1 MKEHVKTA
9 VLILLVSTSLY
20 FSYTLWTSFP
30 QKSFFM
36 TKSTPVSVDI
46 SDILRPSSVIVESN
60 GTFVDITSSND
71 INSVWMNTTKLL
83 KEIKDTALSQ
93 LSKNDLNRKGDFVHI
108 YFGKGITDDLLK
120 NALKLSDSP
129 ILKIGQDSLIKEMII
144 KLGAKPQIIFTDY
157 SSYYAI
163 DLKDSSYFLSLINK
177 QFQSSMNYSITTTGD
192 VYGENTFTVKSFPL
206 KRYVNRGFENDTVY
220 RTITK
225 NVFVNISVVRE
236 IKENSG
242 SYIYTDGVRGLRLYK
257 NGLIEYFDTTTT
269 SSKLTFGRVESLDKA
284 VEFIKALGIDE
295 KNVYLTGVNGSS
307 GDYSFAFNYDY
318 DYPVYALRNGDIK
331 EPIYVSVSNGTI
343 KSAIVNYMDIY
354 YAGEYNGGFYDIG
367 KLLKDHKVDGVQF
380 VSMVYVFDGN
390 ELIPAWHVKTQTNE
404 YFFSALDGK
413 IM

>member
-36 TKSTPVSVDI
+36 TKSTPVSADI
-46 SDILRPSSVIVESN
+46 SDILRPSSVIIESS
-60 GTFVDITSSND
+60 GTSVDITSSND
-71 INSVWMNTTKLL
+71 INSVWMSTTKLL

-93 LSKNDLNRKGDFVHI
+93 LSKNDLNHKGDFVHI

-129 ILKIGQDSLIKEMII
+129 ILKIGQDSLVKEIII
-144 KLGAKPQIIFTDY
+144 KLGAKSQIIFTDY
-157 SSYYAI
+157 NSYYAI

-192 VYGENTFTVKSFPL
+192 VYGENTFAVKSFPL
-206 KRYVNRGFENDTVY
+206 KRYANKGFENDTVY

-236 IKENSG
+236 IKENNG

-295 KNVYLTGVNGSS
+295 KNVYLTSVSGSS

-331 EPIYVSVSNGTI
+331 EPIYVYVSNGTI

-354 YAGEYNGGFYDIG
+354 YAGEYNSGFYDIS
-367 KLLKDHKVDGVQF
+367 KLLKGHKLDDVQF
-380 VSMVYVFDGN
+380 IGMVYVFDGN

>member
-1 MKEHVKTA
+1 MKEHIKTA

-36 TKSTPVSVDI
+36 TKSIPVSVDI
-46 SDILRPSSVIVESN
+46 SDILRPSSIIVESS
-60 GTFVDITSSND
+60 GTFMDITSSND
-71 INSVWMNTTKLL
+71 INSVWMNTVKIL
-83 KEIKDTALSQ
+83 KEIKDTTLSQ
-93 LSKNDLNRKGDFVHI
+93 LSKNDLNHKGDFVHI
-108 YFGKGITDDLLK
+108 YFGKGITEDLFK
-120 NALKLSDSP
+120 NALKLSDLP
-129 ILKIGQDSLIKEMII
+129 ILKIGQDTLIKEIVI
-144 KLGAKPQIIFTDY
+144 KLGVKPQIIFTDY

-163 DLKDSSYFLSLINK
+163 DLKNPSYFLSLISK
-177 QFQSSMNYSITTTGD
+177 QFQSSINYSITTSGD
-192 VYGENTFTVKSFPL
+192 VYGENTFAVKSFQL

-257 NGLIEYFDTTTT
+257 NGLIEYFDTTTA
-269 SSKLTFGRVESLDKA
+269 SSKLTFGKVESLDKA

-295 KNVYLTGVNGSS
+295 KNVYLTGVSGSG

-318 DYPVYALRNGDIK
+318 DYPVYAMKNGDIK
-331 EPIYVSVSNGTI
+331 DPIYVFVSNGTI
-343 KSAIVNYMDIY
+343 KSAIVSYMDIY
-354 YAGEYNGGFYDIG
+354 YAGQYNGGFYDIG
-367 KLLKDHKVDGVQF
+367 KLLKDHKVDDVQF
-380 VSMVYVFDGN
+380 VDMVYVFDGN

-404 YFFSALDGK
+404 YFFSVLDGK

>member
-1 MKEHVKTA
+1 MKEHIKTA

-46 SDILRPSSVIVESN
+46 SDILRPSSIIVESS
-60 GTFVDITSSND
+60 GTFMDVTSSND
-71 INSVWMNTTKLL
+71 INSVWMNTVKIL
-83 KEIKDTALSQ
+83 KEIKNTTLLQ

-108 YFGKGITDDLLK
+108 YFGKGITEDLFK
-120 NALKLSDSP
+120 NALKLNDSP
-129 ILKIGQDSLIKEMII
+129 ILKIGQDTLIKEIII
-144 KLGAKPQIIFTDY
+144 KLGVKPQIIFTDY

-163 DLKDSSYFLSLINK
+163 DLKNSSYFLSLISK
-177 QFQSSMNYSITTTGD
+177 QFQSSINYSITTAGD
-192 VYGENTFTVKSFPL
+192 VYSENKFAVKSFPL
-206 KRYVNRGFENDTVY
+206 KRYVSRGFENDTVY

-242 SYIYTDGVRGLRLYK
+242 SYIYTDGVRGLRLYQ

-269 SSKLTFGRVESLDKA
+269 SSKLTLGRVESLDKA
-284 VEFIKALGIDE
+284 VEFIKTLGIDE
-295 KNVYLTGVNGSS
+295 KNVYLTGVSGSG

-318 DYPVYALRNGDIK
+318 DYPMYVLRNGDIK
-331 EPIYVSVSNGTI
+331 DPIYVFVSNGTI
-343 KSAIVNYMDIY
+343 KSAIVNYMNIY
-354 YAGEYNGGFYDIG
+354 YAGQYNGGFYDIG
-367 KLLKDHKVDGVQF
+367 KLLKDHKIDDVQF
-380 VSMVYVFDGN
+380 VDMVYVFDGN
-390 ELIPAWHVKTQTNE
+390 ELIPAWHVKTQANE

>member
-1 MKEHVKTA
+1 MKEHIKTA

-46 SDILRPSSVIVESN
+46 SDILRPSSIIVESS
-60 GTFVDITSSND
+60 GTFMDVTSSND
-71 INSVWMNTTKLL
+71 INSVWMNTVKIL
-83 KEIKDTALSQ
+83 KEIKNTTLLQ

-108 YFGKGITDDLLK
+108 YFGKGITEDLFK
-120 NALKLSDSP
+120 NALKLNDSP
-129 ILKIGQDSLIKEMII
+129 ILKIGQDTLIKEIII
-144 KLGAKPQIIFTDY
+144 KLGVKPQIIFTDY

-163 DLKDSSYFLSLINK
+163 DLKNPSYFLSLISK
-177 QFQSSMNYSITTTGD
+177 QFQSYINYSITTAGD
-192 VYGENTFTVKSFPL
+192 VYGENTFAVKSFPL
-206 KRYVNRGFENDTVY
+206 KKYVSRGFENDTVY

-242 SYIYTDGVRGLRLYK
+242 SYIYTDGVRGLRLYQ

-269 SSKLTFGRVESLDKA
+269 SSKLTLGRVESLDKA

-295 KNVYLTGVNGSS
+295 KNVYLTGVSGSG

-318 DYPVYALRNGDIK
+318 DYPMYVLRNGYIK
-331 EPIYVSVSNGTI
+331 DPIYVFVSNGTI
-343 KSAIVNYMDIY
+343 KSAIVNYMNIY
-354 YAGEYNGGFYDIG
+354 YAGQYNGGFYDIG
-367 KLLKDHKVDGVQF
+367 KLLKDHKIDDVQF
-380 VSMVYVFDGN
+380 VDMVYVFDGN
-390 ELIPAWHVKTQTNE
+390 ELIPAWHVKTQANE

>member
-46 SDILRPSSVIVESN
+46 SDILRPSSIIVESS
-60 GTFVDITSSND
+60 GTFMDITSSND
-71 INSVWMNTTKLL
+71 INSVWSNTVRIL
-83 KEIKDTALSQ
+83 KDIKDTTLSQ
-93 LSKNDLNRKGDFVHI
+93 LSKSDLNHKGDFVHI
-108 YFGKGITDDLLK
+108 YFGKGITEDLLK
-120 NALKLSDSP
+120 DALKLGDSP
-129 ILKIGQDSLIKEMII
+129 FLAKIGQDALIKEIII
-144 KLGAKPQIIFTDY
+144 KLGARPQAIFTDY

-163 DLKDSSYFLSLINK
+163 DLKNPSYFLSLISK
-177 QFQSSMNYSITTTGD
+177 QFQSSINYSITTTSD
-192 VYGENTFTVKSFPL
+192 VYGENTFTVKNFPL
-206 KRYVNRGFENDTVY
+206 KRYVNKGFENDTIY

-242 SYIYTDGVRGLRLYK
+242 SYIYTDGVRGLRIYK

-295 KNVYLTGVNGSS
+295 KNVYLTGVSGSS
-307 GDYSFAFNYDY
+307 GDYSFTFNYDY
-318 DYPVYALRNGDIK
+318 DYPVYELRNGDIK

-354 YAGEYNGGFYDIG
+354 YAGGYSDGFYDIG
-367 KLLKDHKVDGVQF
+367 TILTDR
-380 VSMVYVFDGN
+380 
-390 ELIPAWHVKTQTNE
+390 
-404 YFFSALDGK
+404 K
-413 IM
+413 I